1 MTVATMASL
10 VDRARHVATIADQHA
25 VEGDT
30 QGQLSPP
37 VVDALHR
44 ERLLAMWV
52 PTALG
57 GSELD
62 VVSSL
67 QVIENLSYGDPS
79 TGWVAMAASLAIGT
93 GAAYLKDE
101 AVDDLFGGGRFPVI
115 AGQGTKPGTAV
126 PGAGGFRLSG
136 SWSFASGIKHSSHI
150 HTLAVIEGS
159 GEPRIFVLPVEQAT
173 LIDNWDV
180 LGLRGTGS
188 IDYRIDD
195 VFVRD
200 AYTHFAVTD
209 EPRRG
214 GDLYRLGIIGFA
226 IICHSGW
233 ACGIGRRLLD
243 EIAGKVQS
251 GIGRSGTQAGSE
263 SFHEQYARAEATYRS
278 ARALVYE
285 SWADVKE
292 TLERGGRL
300 SVRQHTLIRL
310 AMSHMKWASHDVSEF
325 VYKTAGT
332 LSLRSGTIQRLFRDM
347 HAGTQH
353 IVAAPPVLRA
363 AGRELAGLA
372 EGKTWVFL
380 DLVDPPKP

>member
-1 MTVATMASL
+1 METMTAATLPSL
-10 VDRARHVATIADQHA
+10 IDRARGVATIADRHA
-25 VEGDT
+25 DEGDR
-30 QGQLSPP
+30 QGKLSQP

-57 GSELD
+57 GGELD
-62 VVSSL
+62 AVSSL

-101 AVDDLFGGGRFPVI
+101 AVDDLFGGGRFPII
-115 AGQGTKPGTAV
+115 AGQGTRPGTAV
-126 PGAGGFRLSG
+126 PQNGGFRLSG

-150 HTLAVIEGS
+150 HTLAVIEGT

-188 IDYRIDD
+188 IDYRIDNL
-195 VFVRD
+195 FVRD
-200 AYTHFAVTD
+200 AFTHFAVTD
-209 EPRRG
+209 VPKRG
-214 GDLYRLGIIGFA
+214 GGLYRLGIIGFA

-243 EIAGKVQS
+243 ELMNKVKS
-251 GIGRSGTQAGSE
+251 GIGRSGTQAASE
-263 SFHEQYARAEATYRS
+263 SFHEQYAKAEATYRS

-285 SWADVKE
+285 AWADVKE
-292 TLERGGRL
+292 TLERG
-300 SVRQHTLIRL
+300 
-310 AMSHMKWASHDVSEF
+310 E
-325 VYKTAGT
+325 
-332 LSLRSGTIQRLFRDM
+332 
-347 HAGTQH
+347 
-353 IVAAPPVLRA
+353 PV
-363 AGRELAGLA
+363 
-372 EGKTWVFL
+372 T
-380 DLVDPPKP
+380 